1 MIFVDTNIPMYL
13 VGEQHPNRTRIAGLL
28 ARLLL
33 SGEQLVTDAEVYQEV
48 LHRYA
53 ALGRLEAATFAF
65 EYLDRLVSQ
74 VFSFGRDEVLQAK
87 LVLDSAPRLSAR
99 DALHLAVMQ
108 RAGVNRILSFD
119 RGFDAFPEVE
129 RLS

>member
-1 MIFVDTNIPMYL
+1 MYL

-28 ARLLL
+28 ARLVL

-48 LHRYA
+48 LPRYA
-53 ALGRLEAATFAF
+53 ALGRLEAATLAF

-74 VFSFGRDEVLQAK
+74 VFSFGRGEVLEAK

-99 DALHLAVMQ
+99 DAIHLAVMR

>member
-53 ALGRLEAATFAF
+53 ALGRLEAATLAF

-74 VFSFGRDEVLQAK
+74 VFRFGRDEVLEAR
-87 LVLDSAPRLSAR
+87 LVLDSSPRLSAR
-99 DALHLAVMQ
+99 DAIHLAVMR

-119 RGFDAFPEVE
+119 RGFDAFPGVE